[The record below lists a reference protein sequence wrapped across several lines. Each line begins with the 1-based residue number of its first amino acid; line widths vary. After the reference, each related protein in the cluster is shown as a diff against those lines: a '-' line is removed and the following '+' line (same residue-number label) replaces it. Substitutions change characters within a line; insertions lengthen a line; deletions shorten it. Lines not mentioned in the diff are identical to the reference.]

1 MSIRTRLTLWYTGL
15 LAVSLL
21 VIGVL
26 IYTLVGR
33 ILLTNLDERLIAQAE
48 DVIALI
54 QAENDPLQVMLSGRA
69 QLPPIDIYGSQYF
82 IQIVQLDGR
91 AVQLSENLR
100 GQRLPVPL
108 QFVQDIVPGEPRR
121 LTLETSGARL
131 RVISLPIPLGNQII
145 GIIEVAANMAS
156 TADALDVIRR
166 ALLVG
171 SLLALLLAAVGGNIL
186 ARAALGPIK
195 AITETAQQITG
206 TEDLSQRIPVT
217 MPGDELGEL
226 TETINDMLGRLDEA
240 FNAQQRLVA
249 DVSHELRT
257 PLTTIQGNL
266 DLLRRGAADDPT
278 MRGEALAAIEDQ
290 TSRMRRL
297 VADLLLLAQADA
309 GLKLHR
315 QPVELDTLLLDIYRQ
330 AQVMARNT
338 GVTVRLGAEDQAI
351 VEGDADRLRQLLL
364 NLTDNAIKY
373 TPAGGEVTLT
383 LHRDDGWVAVS
394 VEDTGVGIAAEDLPH
409 IFERFYR
416 ADRSRTRPGGSGLG
430 LSIAHWIAQAHGGE
444 LTVASE
450 PGRGSTFTLHL
461 PQAGGESG
469 PTEGWHVISVLL
481 VLGVFG

>member
-69 QLPPIDIYGSQYF
+69 QLPPIDVYGSQYF

-131 RVISLPIPLGNQII
+131 RVISLPIPLGNRII

-156 TADALDVIRR
+156 TSDALDVIRR
-166 ALLVG
+166 ALLFG
-171 SLLALLLAAVGGNIL
+171 SLLALLLAAIGGNIL

-206 TEDLSQRIPVT
+206 TEDLSQRIPVA

-240 FNAQQRLVA
+240 FSAQQRLVA

-266 DLLRRGAADDPT
+266 DLLRRGAAEDPT
-278 MRGEALAAIEDQ
+278 MRAEALAAIEDQ
-290 TSRMRRL
+290 TARMRRL

-338 GVTVRLGAEDQAI
+338 GVSVRLGAEDQAI

-383 LHRDDGWVAVS
+383 LHRDDGWVAIG

-416 ADRSRTRPGGSGLG
+416 ADRSRARPGGSGLG

-444 LTVASE
+444 LTVTSE

-461 PQAGGESG
+461 PQAGGDDEDESAD
-469 PTEGWHVISVLL
+469 E
-481 VLGVFG
+481 

>member
-15 LAVSLL
+15 LAISLL

-33 ILLTNLDERLIAQAE
+33 ILLANLDERLIVQAQ

-69 QLPPIDIYGSQYF
+69 KLPPIDVYGSQYF

-121 LTLETSGARL
+121 LTLETGGARL
-131 RVISLPIPLGNQII
+131 RVVSLPIPIGSQII

-156 TADALDVIRR
+156 TTDALDVIRR
-166 ALLVG
+166 ALLFG
-171 SLLALLLAAVGGNIL
+171 SLLALLLAAAGGSIL

-206 TEDLSQRIPVT
+206 TEDLSQRIAT
-217 MPGDELGEL
+217 AMPGDELGQL

-266 DLLRRGAADDPT
+266 DLLRRGAADDPA

-290 TSRMRRL
+290 TARMRRL
-297 VADLLLLAQADA
+297 VADLLLLAQADT
-309 GLKLHR
+309 GLKLYR
-315 QPVELDTLLLDIYRQ
+315 QPVELDTLLLDVYRQ

-338 GVTVRLGAEDQAI
+338 GVAVRLGAEDQAI

-364 NLTDNAIKY
+364 NLADNAIKY

-394 VEDTGVGIAAEDLPH
+394 VTDTGVGIGPEDLPH

-416 ADRSRTRPGGSGLG
+416 ADRSRARPGGSGLG
-430 LSIAHWIAQAHGGE
+430 LSIAQWIAQAHGGE
-444 LTVASE
+444 LTVTSE
-450 PGRGSTFTLHL
+450 PGRGSTFTLLL
-461 PQAGGESG
+461 PQVSEEDEDSSADA
-469 PTEGWHVISVLL
+469 
-481 VLGVFG
+481 